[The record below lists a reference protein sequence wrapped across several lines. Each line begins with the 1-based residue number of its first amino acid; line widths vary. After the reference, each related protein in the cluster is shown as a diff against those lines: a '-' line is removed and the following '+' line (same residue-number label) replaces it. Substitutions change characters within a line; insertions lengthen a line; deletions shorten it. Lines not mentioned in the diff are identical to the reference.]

1 MLRNGQRE
9 RRCVGKCAAA
19 WQDSERYNRKSVSR
33 GFREPR
39 HSCDEEVPLPQPDAY
54 AGAVASIAR
63 NRGVGTAALTNTHF
77 LLLYAAM
84 LVASSGNTA
93 LQSVMPAIGREIGI
107 DDFYVAIA
115 YTWSAV
121 LWVLLAPYWA
131 EKSDHHGRK
140 TLTMM
145 GVSGFV
151 LSMTLC
157 GIALYAGLNR
167 WIGGALTFGLF
178 AVFRAIYGGLGCATP
193 SATQAYLASKTRRSG
208 RVAALSAL
216 SSSFGLG
223 TIIGPA
229 VAPLFVLPFIGLAGP
244 LFAFAIIATGVFVS
258 ILLWLPNDRGGR
270 RSGHG
275 AAMSYPSLA
284 SPPTGASV
292 RAATAPRRQKR
303 LSWRDPR
310 IRSWIVAGVVAGH
323 AQAATLTCI
332 GFFVIDRLHLP
343 ASGSEGPIA
352 IVMMAGAVATLG
364 AQWGLIPR
372 LGLGSRALILW
383 GALIAAVGLIGTMLS
398 SDLYEITMS
407 FAVASLGFGFTRPG
421 FTAGAS
427 LAVPLAEQGAVA
439 GVITSANGISYV
451 LAPGV
456 GIGLYGWNHDSP
468 FAAFAVLLVGLAIAG
483 RRRLA
488 A

>member
-1 MLRNGQRE
+1 MQR
-9 RRCVGKCAAA
+9 
-19 WQDSERYNRKSVSR
+19 
-33 GFREPR
+33 P
-39 HSCDEEVPLPQPDAY
+39 
-54 AGAVASIAR
+54 VASIAR
-63 NRGVGTAALTNTHF
+63 RGGVGSTALTTTHF
-77 LLLYAAM
+77 LLLYSAM
-84 LVASSGNTA
+84 VVASSGNTA

-121 LWVLLAPYWA
+121 LWVALASYWA

-140 TLTMM
+140 ALAMM
-145 GVSGFV
+145 GVSGFI

-157 GIALYAGLNR
+157 GIVLFCGLHG

-178 AVFRAIYGGLGCATP
+178 AVFRGIYGALGCATP

-229 VAPLFVLPFIGLAGP
+229 VAPLFVLPLVGLAGP
-244 LFAFAIIATGVFVS
+244 LFAFALIAAVVFVS
-258 ILLWLPNDRGGR
+258 IALWLPNDRHGR
-270 RSGHG
+270 RVGHG

-284 SPPTGASV
+284 TTPTGASV
-292 RAATAPRRQKR
+292 VAATQPRRQKR

-310 IRSWIVAGVVAGH
+310 VQPWIVAGVVAGH

-332 GFFVIDRLHLP
+332 GFFIIDRLHL
-343 ASGSEGPIA
+343 AAWGSEGPIA

-372 LGLGSRALILW
+372 LNLTPRALILW
-383 GALIAAVGLIGTMLS
+383 GALIAAAGLVGTMLS
-398 SDLYEITMS
+398 KDLYGITIG
-407 FAVASLGFGFTRPG
+407 FAVTSLGFGFTRPG

-451 LAPGV
+451 LAPAL
-456 GIGLYGWNHDSP
+456 GISMYGWNHDLP
-468 FAAFAVLLVGLAIAG
+468 FAAFALLLVGLAVIG
-483 RRRLA
+483 RSRLA